1 MSETQLQKDIMKAVH
16 KVNKMNINLGQSQ
29 YMGRGEDSSEEVEE
43 VAIQQP
49 DDQRGNIY
57 DEEESNSLQAAKDIM
72 KDIKARVDSVNLG
85 QTQTTKLIK
94 KLHKIND
101 MLGSAAVGGESELK
115 SKIKHLKEVDPK
127 LYYKLKAK
135 LDIKPKAKKA
145 KKPKGGAKRPQ
156 SEKQKEWQAFVK
168 ELSQKEKYKGMKRAD
183 LMKIASE
190 KYKKKQ

>member
-29 YMGRGEDSSEEVEE
+29 YMGRGEDSSEEQVEQ
-43 VAIQQP
+43 VAVQQP
-49 DDQRGNIY
+49 NDQRENIY
-57 DEEESNSLQAAKDIM
+57 DQEEANSLQAAKNIM

-101 MLGSAAVGGESELK
+101 MLGSAAVGGESDLK
-115 SKIKHLKEVDPK
+115 NKIKHLKEVDPK

-135 LDIKPKAKKA
+135 LDIPTKPKKS
-145 KKPKGGAKRPQ
+145 KKPKGGKRVQ

-183 LMKIASE
+183 LMKVASE
-190 KYKKKQ
+190 KYKKHQ